1 MSDLIIND
9 FFIRYGAHHWIFE
22 VDMNCAETEDGW
34 FELKSY
40 VTNFGNG
47 WENDI
52 NQISACGGSVG
63 GSAPYRS
70 TNHMARCGFVNV
82 FSYNDGGC
90 TIDKL

>member
-1 MSDLIIND
+1 
-9 FFIRYGAHHWIFE
+9 
-22 VDMNCAETEDGW
+22 MNCAETEDGW

-52 NQISACGGSVG
+52 NQISACGGSAG
-63 GSAPYRS
+63 GSPPYRS